1 MAIDEEL
8 GSLIAQS
15 TELIS
20 NSQPEDAV
28 TLLKQQFSKYETNP
42 LYLQSLGESLLESG
56 DMENAYDTL
65 QQGCKLDPLALQ
77 GVEKFL
83 YLGQIIGG
91 SDGIQLLSVGV
102 ARLSKQL
109 KQADANFNGI
119 ELPGSIVEA
128 VQSFASANN
137 KSTEQDEE
145 NDETL
150 QLLAKAYPTLETIR
164 VYLLKRINETIFAMI
179 EIWMTDLCM
188 EPRAESECESL
199 IQLSLQLDPTNGETW
214 SLLASIRISQQRF
227 KDAQDAVC
235 KSWEFLSS
243 KKSKL
248 EDASAGQLNN
258 NGTTTGDAEIDE
270 ETITEIQADYVDLD
284 QPLTTLAKYSI
295 ELGQFELAITISSSI
310 QDINENSIESYYL
323 EGFANY
329 LNAIRI
335 QEGLS
340 LDNLEGCLELA
351 RDFENHHLKKSSA
364 TTEDDESVGYVNDAR
379 VALSNGYKLLQVDE
393 VAEQTDD
400 GVKSAIESLLN
411 QVGGFLLKEKDVSG
425 LDESNWE
432 TEIAMDD

>member
-1 MAIDEEL
+1 MTIDEEL

-42 LYLQSLGESLLESG
+42 IYLQSLGESLLESG
-56 DMENAYDTL
+56 DMENAYDIL
-65 QQGCKLDPLALQ
+65 QQGCKLDPLALK

-91 SDGIQLLSVGV
+91 SDGVQLLSIGV

-109 KQADANFNGI
+109 KQADSNFNGI

-128 VQSFASANN
+128 VESFAKATNT
-137 KSTEQDEE
+137 STEQDEG

-188 EPRAESECESL
+188 EQQAETECEQL

-258 NGTTTGDAEIDE
+258 SGSAADADE

-284 QPLTTLAKYSI
+284 QPLTTLAKYAI

-335 QEGLS
+335 QEGLM

-351 RDFENHHLKKSSA
+351 RDFENHHLQKIA
-364 TTEDDESVGYVNDAR
+364 TSGDGVEDESVGYVNDAR
-379 VALSNGYKLLQVDE
+379 VALSNGYKLLQVDD